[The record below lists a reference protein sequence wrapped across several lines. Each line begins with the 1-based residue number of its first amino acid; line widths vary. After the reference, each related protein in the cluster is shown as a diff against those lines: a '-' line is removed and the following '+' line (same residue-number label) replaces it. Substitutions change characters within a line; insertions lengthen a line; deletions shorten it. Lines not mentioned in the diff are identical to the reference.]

1 MRFVCDLLLLL
12 LQVSATSIPESV
24 DVLLSADI
32 PLALRLSGQL
42 LLGFVRI
49 YKKQVG

>member
-1 MRFVCDLLLLL
+1 LLLLLLL

-24 DVLLSADI
+24 DVLLSADV

-49 YKKQVG
+49 YKKQVMH